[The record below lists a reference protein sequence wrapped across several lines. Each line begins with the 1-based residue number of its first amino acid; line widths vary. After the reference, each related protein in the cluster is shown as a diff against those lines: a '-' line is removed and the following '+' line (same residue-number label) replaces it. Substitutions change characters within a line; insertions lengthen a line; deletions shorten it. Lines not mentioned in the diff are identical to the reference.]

1 MGALRDTPLLL
12 SYSCSVSGAALQ
24 FQSRQVVRVLSSQ
37 ANSLAH
43 VLWLL
48 VSRRVDR
55 QLCCWVRG
63 DVCHAQ
69 VMCCEAACQGGL
81 VPSNV
86 SSNVCVCIVS
96 FLAAVFFSVEARH
109 RLPSIDAVECSN
121 LAMPRFALLLRC
133 SGLRQLA
140 LVEEVCGGFVCACFQ
155 WLTLGYAHTCQLR
168 QAGTCATV
176 QYGSARSCS
185 LPHCVTNKS
194 V

>member
-48 VSRRVDR
+48 VLRRVGR

-109 RLPSIDAVECSN
+109 RLPSSRMLESRNAAVCVIAEMFRV
-121 LAMPRFALLLRC
+121 AA
-133 SGLRQLA
+133 
-140 LVEEVCGGFVCACFQ
+140 ACV
-155 WLTLGYAHTCQLR
+155 G
-168 QAGTCATV
+168 
-176 QYGSARSCS
+176 
-185 LPHCVTNKS
+185 
-194 V
+194 